1 MRRGKASLEEGEGR
15 TQLRLRACSLWPSLR
30 QALLVGWVAADL
42 LSVNIVLVASEVE
55 VQDGG

>member
-15 TQLRLRACSLWPSLR
+15 TQLQWRACSLWLSLR

-42 LSVNIVLVASEVE
+42 LSVNIILVASEVE
-55 VQDGG
+55 VQDEG